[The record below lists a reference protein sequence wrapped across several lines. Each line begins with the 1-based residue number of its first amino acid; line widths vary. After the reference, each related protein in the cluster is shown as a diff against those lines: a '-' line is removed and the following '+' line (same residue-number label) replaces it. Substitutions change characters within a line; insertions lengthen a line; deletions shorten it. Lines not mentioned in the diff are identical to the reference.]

1 MACLKSH
8 LSRSGLP
15 PGQYGSHSFRRGGA
29 TFALEAGVPLDS
41 IAVMGDWKSDAMY
54 LYLHMPLSQRL
65 RAQQSIS
72 SYILSSLV

>member
-1 MACLKSH
+1 MACLKAY

-15 PGQYGSHSFRRGGA
+15 PEQYGSHSFRRGGA

-54 LYLHMPLSQRL
+54 L
-65 RAQQSIS
+65 S
-72 SYILSSLV
+72 SV